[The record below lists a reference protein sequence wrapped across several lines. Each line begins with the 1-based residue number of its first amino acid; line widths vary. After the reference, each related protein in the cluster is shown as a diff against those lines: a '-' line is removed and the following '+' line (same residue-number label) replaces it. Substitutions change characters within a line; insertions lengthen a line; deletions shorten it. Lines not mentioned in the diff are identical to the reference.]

1 MRGIGQLF
9 FTGITG
15 LALTEAEKAFIEA
28 EEIGGVLL
36 FSRNYESPGQLAELI
51 NSIQVLRQEY
61 PLFIAVDQ
69 EGGRVQRF
77 KAPFSVFP
85 SAEDM
90 AMLDSPKTVYE
101 IHRILA
107 EELKICGVN
116 VNFAPCVDIVT
127 SKNSKAI
134 GDRSFGNNPETVE
147 KFISAAI
154 RGLQTSNV
162 LACVK
167 HFPGH
172 GATIKD
178 THEELPT
185 VTKTLEELKNW
196 DLLPFIKAVKSRS
209 EFVMMSHMLVE
220 AFDKKLPCS
229 LSKACYDYLRTD
241 LKYTKIIVTDDMQM
255 GAIEKHFGLEEAGVL
270 AFSAGADMLEYRDF
284 EKTVQVYGA
293 VRSAI
298 AKNKLDKKSME
309 AKMAR
314 VKDCKKKYFSDFQ
327 PTFIPNI
334 SKVIGLKS
342 SKIFCEDLMT
352 KISRLKEKTNP
363 QLKDLKA

>member
-9 FTGITG
+9 FTGISG
-15 LALTEAEKAFIEA
+15 LALTDKEKQFIEA

-36 FSRNYESPGQLAELI
+36 FSRNFESPAQLAELV
-51 NSIQVLRQEY
+51 NSIQVLRQEF

-77 KAPFSVFP
+77 KEPFTVFP
-85 SAEDM
+85 PAEQM

-107 EELKICGVN
+107 EELKACGIN

-134 GDRSFGNNPETVE
+134 GDRSFGNSPEVVE

-185 VTKTLEELKNW
+185 VTKSLEELKNW
-196 DLLPFIKAVKSRS
+196 DLLPFVKAVKSRA

-220 AFDKKLPCS
+220 AFDKTHPCS
-229 LSKACYDYLRTD
+229 LSKPCYDYLRKE
-241 LKYTKIIVTDDMQM
+241 LKYTKIIITDDMQM
-255 GAIEKHFGLEEAGVL
+255 GAIEKHYGLEEAGVL
-270 AFSAGADMLEYRDF
+270 ALEAGADMLEYRDF
-284 EKTVQVYGA
+284 EKSVSVYKAVQAA
-293 VRSAI
+293 VS
-298 AKNKLDKKSME
+298 KNKLDKKSME
-309 AKMAR
+309 SKIAR
-314 VKDCKKKYFSDFQ
+314 VRDCKKRYFTEFQ

-342 SKIFCEDLMT
+342 SKIFCEDLLT
-352 KISRLKEKTNP
+352 KISKLKDKPNT
-363 QLKDLKA
+363 QLKV